1 MKSFSLKDIAL
12 AGLVAALYAV
22 LTLTLAPISFG
33 VYQIR
38 VAEALTILPFLT
50 RASIPGLFIGCMLA
64 NIFGGNGW
72 QDIVF
77 GSLITLVAAILTRA
91 VYHLSQSRLA
101 KPDSLGLFLA
111 PLPPVLLNAFGVS
124 AYLAPIIGV
133 NYWLAVQWI
142 GVGQLIACYLL
153 GLPLLLLLRRRK
165 GLFE

>member
-12 AGLVAALYAV
+12 AGLVAAVYAV
-22 LTLTLAPISFG
+22 LTMAMAPISFG

-38 VAEALTILPFLT
+38 VAEVLTVLPFLT

-64 NIFGGNGW
+64 NIFGGMGW
-72 QDIVF
+72 QDIVI

-91 VYHLSQSRLA
+91 IYHLSRNRWTKQ
-101 KPDSLGLFLA
+101 KNPGVFIA

-124 AYLAPIIGV
+124 AYLAPLIDV
-133 NYWLAVQWI
+133 NYWFAVQMI

-153 GLPLLLLLRRRK
+153 GLPLLLLLQRRK